1 VISME
6 FVFPSQ
12 DRHAWFL
19 TCGKNQAITTKETCN
34 VSKYSYELP
43 KDPLTVILF
52 KLEGVPRLFVVICTE
67 ACDNMTEGSA
77 P

>member
-1 VISME
+1 ME

-12 DRHAWFL
+12 DRQAWFL

-34 VSKYSYELP
+34 VSKYSY
-43 KDPLTVILF
+43 DPLTVILL

-67 ACDNMTEGSA
+67 AWDNMTEGSA